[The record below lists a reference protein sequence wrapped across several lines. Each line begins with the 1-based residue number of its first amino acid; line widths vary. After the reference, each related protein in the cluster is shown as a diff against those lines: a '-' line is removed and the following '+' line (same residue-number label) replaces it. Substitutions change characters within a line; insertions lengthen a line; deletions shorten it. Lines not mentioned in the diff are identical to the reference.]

1 MSNLFEEAAS
11 ENTPPERLI
20 ELAKTSVEL
29 GKIVAT
35 NINAPPELLEELAS
49 QYNDDVE
56 ILKAITSNPNTSI
69 DTLFALGIDYPEE
82 FLENPALSLFL
93 LENPNLPN
101 SIPVNIKTPLFKKI
115 LPLANL
121 PQTIIN
127 SIVNNLKDYK
137 DYGEFAI
144 TITNN
149 PQTSQGI
156 LDKLAHFDCTFYPS
170 DNNNIIEAVYFHVNY
185 SGEMTDDWQEAA
197 FQHVLNEQYYISDIL
212 LSQLLSKLGLI
223 PDTLKINSNGSDGNC
238 SYINNPLSQ
247 EIYGDRLAQ
256 FQYSS
261 KSSMQPYY
269 DICFALKLAFG
280 IVTALIIIFIPLP
293 QYVKYGVI
301 LVAILIG
308 LLELLTTEKVIKITN
323 PLRLKILNIYRKII
337 LRFFNL
343 DKAIADISHQ
353 IKIHKNINLLPIY
366 IPTNIRHQTAI
377 HPRTP
382 NHILEILSQDTNSKV
397 RLAVAENINTPL
409 PILNNLMGYNSKVNA
424 NITYKALENIFKH
437 HSQEFPAIFA
447 NFIDNLNLDT
457 PTLLLLLNP
466 LATEEFIIKYHTSP
480 NWRHRYAIANN
491 PKTPQHIR
499 EKLTQDA
506 NSLVRAIAKAKLK
519 SIDTFK
525 K

>member
-56 ILKAITSNPNTSI
+56 ILKAITSNPNTPI
-69 DTLFALGIDYPEE
+69 NILFTLGIDYPEE

-101 SIPVNIKTPLFKKI
+101 SIPVNIKTPLLIRI

-121 PQTIIN
+121 PQIIIN
-127 SIVNNLKDYK
+127 SVVNNLKDYR

-144 TITNN
+144 PITNN
-149 PQTSQGI
+149 PQASQGI
-156 LDKLAHFDCTFYPS
+156 LDKLAHFDCTYYPF
-170 DNNNIIEAVYFHVNY
+170 DNTSIIEAVYFHVNY

-212 LSQLLSKLGLI
+212 LSQLLSELGLI
-223 PDTLKINSNGSDGNC
+223 PDTIKIHSKSC
-238 SYINNPLSQ
+238 SYTNNSLCQ
-247 EIYGDRLAQ
+247 EIYGDRLDQ
-256 FQYSS
+256 FQNSS

-269 DICFALKLAFG
+269 DICFALKLVFG

-343 DKAIADISHQ
+343 EKAIADISHQ
-353 IKIHKNINLLPIY
+353 IKVHKNINLLPIY

-397 RLAVAENINTPL
+397 RLAVAENPNTSL

-457 PTLLLLLNP
+457 TTLLLLLNP
-466 LATEEFIIKYHTSP
+466 LATQEFIIKYHTSP

-491 PKTPQHIR
+491 PNTPQHIR

-506 NSLVRAIAKAKLK
+506 NRLVRAIAKAKLK